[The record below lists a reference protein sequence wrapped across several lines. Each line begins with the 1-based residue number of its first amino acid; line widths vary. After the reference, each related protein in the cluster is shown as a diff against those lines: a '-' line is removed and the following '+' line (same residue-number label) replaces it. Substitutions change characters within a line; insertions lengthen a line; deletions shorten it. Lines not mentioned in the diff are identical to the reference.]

1 MKKRHPAPQRPGR
14 AVPPTDPAASAASP
28 AACGWRESE
37 FYEPARADPNCTCEV
52 GNIAPRRRQKWRLST
67 RPGIGGTRARRP
79 RPCHEQR
86 KAYLRGA
93 HGPTAD
99 HAPRMQLEP
108 QPLLGGLT
116 KRSQNFDYAPRPS
129 TPHNICSKRAPARF
143 RGSHG
148 PSVCVRAPDREPEK
162 VLALCTPGRAAVA
175 QALMPGRASADGFA
189 CPQKHAGAAEL
200 VGSRRGAG
208 RGRNIC
214 RLSRR
219 GAQRAPA
226 PAGVG

>member
-1 MKKRHPAPQRPGR
+1 MPRRHPRPSSTPLSRAAQGISSRRAWSDRGPRAPHATR
-14 AVPPTDPAASAASP
+14 T
-28 AACGWRESE
+28 
-37 FYEPARADPNCTCEV
+37 
-52 GNIAPRRRQKWRLST
+52 ST
-67 RPGIGGTRARRP
+67 
-79 RPCHEQR
+79 
-86 KAYLRGA
+86 
-93 HGPTAD
+93 
-99 HAPRMQLEP
+99 
-108 QPLLGGLT
+108 LGLPVSFT

-226 PAGVG
+226 PAGVDAHPR